1 MTVVCAVYGG
11 QLPNFVAMIENSVQ
25 KWNLLSLLALGKRT
39 LALLAVGLG
48 ITLAVPEV
56 AWAQQNAPGN
66 KPAAPATPAAEPMQ
80 RNNKRIVQLSG
91 LVVSGEDQVGVP
103 GVNIYIPKAGRG
115 TNTNLYGYFSLAT
128 MAGDSAIIS
137 AVGFRK
143 QFYKVPD
150 DGRQAI
156 SVIIYL
162 KTDTLMMPEIEV
174 FPYPTEELF
183 KQAVLSLRLPEE
195 ELNNMRRNLDPAVIN
210 KIRYNTAMTGKEN
223 YRSYM
228 SQEILRQ
235 ETRYSQPTLQLVNP
249 FAWYQFIKSVRRGD
263 LKKKEYRQDD

>member
-1 MTVVCAVYGG
+1 MATTMTAGHLSKLG
-11 QLPNFVAMIENSVQ
+11 RG
-25 KWNLLSLLALGKRT
+25 LLSLLFVWLVAAPL
-39 LALLAVGLG
+39 
-48 ITLAVPEV
+48 
-56 AWAQQNAPGN
+56 AWAQTTPQPATTAPS
-66 KPAAPATPAAEPMQ
+66 APAKPGTPVETMA
-80 RNNKRIVQLSG
+80 RTNKRIVQLSG
-91 LVVSGEDQVGVP
+91 LVVSGDDQVGVP

-143 QFYKVPD
+143 QFYLVPD

-162 KTDTLMMPEIEV
+162 RADTLMMPEIEV

-183 KQAVLSLRLPEE
+183 KQAVLSLNLPQE

-210 KIRYNTAMTGKEN
+210 KIRYNTGMGGKEN
-223 YRSYM
+223 YRAYM

-235 ETRYSQPTLQLVNP
+235 ETRYSQPTLQLINP
-249 FAWYQFIKSVRRGD
+249 FAWQRFIKSVRRGD
-263 LKKKEYRQDD
+263 LKKKEYREDD